1 MAGGRPLLF
10 KTVEELQVKID
21 AFLGYIKETGRPMT
35 LERLAIY
42 LECDTVTIANYWEK
56 EEFFQTVKQIRD
68 IIYAE
73 KVERLNDR
81 ETFCAGQ
88 VFDLK
93 NNGRHFTNK
102 PYSWRDNPV
111 DDTKEDK
118 PNVNTDTAPIEDVIA
133 DIDNRLG

>member
-1 MAGGRPLLF
+1 
-10 KTVEELQVKID
+10 
-21 AFLGYIKETGRPMT
+21 
-35 LERLAIY
+35 
-42 LECDTVTIANYWEK
+42 
-56 EEFFQTVKQIRD
+56 
-68 IIYAE
+68 
-73 KVERLNDR
+73 LNDR